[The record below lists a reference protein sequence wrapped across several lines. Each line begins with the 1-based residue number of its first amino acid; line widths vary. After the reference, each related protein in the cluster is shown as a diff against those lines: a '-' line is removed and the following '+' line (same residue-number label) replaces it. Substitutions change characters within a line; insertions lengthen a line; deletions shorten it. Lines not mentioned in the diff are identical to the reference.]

1 MLVSEPE
8 PILCLDLTEKVS
20 RNLFWCSQA
29 LSKLVGDVP
38 TPHRFAGVAPH
49 RDDGEPFRPRMKRL
63 VAQLYAQQTE
73 EARLDAAIAENL
85 KLLGFL
91 SYEERR

>member
-1 MLVSEPE
+1 MLISEPV
-8 PILCLDLTEKVS
+8 PILSLDWTEKVS
-20 RNLFWCSQA
+20 HNLFWCLQTRN
-29 LSKLVGDVP
+29 KLVDDVP
-38 TPHRFAGVAPH
+38 TPSRFAGVAAR

>member
-1 MLVSEPE
+1 MLISDPA
-8 PILCLDLTEKVS
+8 PILCIVFTEKVIH
-20 RNLFWCSQA
+20 NLFWCSQA
-29 LSKLVGDVP
+29 INKLVGDVP
-38 TPHRFAGVAPH
+38 TPSRFAGVAPH

-85 KLLGFL
+85 KLLGFRN
-91 SYEERR
+91 SQQ